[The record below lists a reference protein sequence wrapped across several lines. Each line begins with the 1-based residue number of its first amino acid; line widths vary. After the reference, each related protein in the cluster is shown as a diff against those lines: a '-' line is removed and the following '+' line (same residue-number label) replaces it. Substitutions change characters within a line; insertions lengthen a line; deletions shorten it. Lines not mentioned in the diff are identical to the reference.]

1 MQGEKKGAEDWGQRW
16 RGEIHTGTDGPELS
30 KETFRASRV
39 VGHGQDSWVTL
50 DELAGRMSKHVLSFK
65 TIGKLCV
72 SWQVRESPAIRPP
85 CRNSYPLRTSAESDE
100 D

>member
-50 DELAGRMSKHVLSFK
+50 DELAGR
-65 TIGKLCV
+65 
-72 SWQVRESPAIRPP
+72 
-85 CRNSYPLRTSAESDE
+85 
-100 D
+100 